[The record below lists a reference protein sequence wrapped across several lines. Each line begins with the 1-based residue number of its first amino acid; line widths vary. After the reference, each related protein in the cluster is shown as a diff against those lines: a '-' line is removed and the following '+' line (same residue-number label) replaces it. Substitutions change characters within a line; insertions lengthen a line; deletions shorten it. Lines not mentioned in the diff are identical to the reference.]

1 MNITTTTE
9 PRPHP
14 LADVPKAVDAL
25 VKTGEALRK
34 FSNVKVADDQGTE
47 SPISRDTWYSA
58 VANTIN
64 SGQLDKKQIAR
75 LKRLRDELRRTK
87 VKA

>member
-9 PRPHP
+9 ARPHP
-14 LADVPKAVDAL
+14 LADVPKAVEAL

-47 SPISRDTWYSA
+47 SPISRNTWYSA

-64 SGQLDKKQIAR
+64 SGQLDKKQVAR

>member
-9 PRPHP
+9 AKPHP

-25 VKTGEALRK
+25 IKTGEALRK
-34 FSNVKVADDQGTE
+34 FANVNVADSKGNE
-47 SPISRDTWYSA
+47 SPISRDTWFSA
-58 VANTIN
+58 VKNTIS
-64 SGQLDKKQIAR
+64 SGLLSKQQVAR

-87 VKA
+87 VTA